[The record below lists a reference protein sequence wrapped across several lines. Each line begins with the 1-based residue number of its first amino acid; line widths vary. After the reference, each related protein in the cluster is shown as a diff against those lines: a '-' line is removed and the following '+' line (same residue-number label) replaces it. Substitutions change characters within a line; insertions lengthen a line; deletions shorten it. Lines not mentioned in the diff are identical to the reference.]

1 MHALN
6 PRRALRASARP
17 RRLSPGHVLPPKA
30 EVSVPVNSC
39 LGLFPPNL
47 KKLELPSRRPTNPLW
62 SCSRLNV
69 ADSSWPVRGLR
80 PQLGPARRPS
90 RGAGP
95 SVFLARGCPVRRGV
109 PCELATRCASRPG
122 EPVSPRPAL
131 SRYRD
136 SPAATSASPAAALLP
151 KPRPPREEAGL
162 SLPAPLPLCVSRPR
176 LTGVDTS
183 ASSTSTERSPAGALM
198 GSTNWLRFFPTF

>member
-17 RRLSPGHVLPPKA
+17 GRPSPGHVLPPKV
-30 EVSVPVNSC
+30 EVSVPANSC

-47 KKLELPSRRPTNPLW
+47 KKLELPSRLPTNPLW

-122 EPVSPRPAL
+122 EPVSPPTRTL
-131 SRYRD
+131 SLQGLSGRD
-136 SPAATSASPAAALLP
+136 
-151 KPRPPREEAGL
+151 L
-162 SLPAPLPLCVSRPR
+162 SLPRGGPAPKAPSAQGGSRVCPFPLLCPSVCRVP
-176 LTGVDTS
+176 D
-183 ASSTSTERSPAGALM
+183 
-198 GSTNWLRFFPTF
+198 

>member
-17 RRLSPGHVLPPKA
+17 RRPSPGHVLPPKV
-30 EVSVPVNSC
+30 EVSVPANSC

-47 KKLELPSRRPTNPLW
+47 KKLELPSRLPTNPLW

-69 ADSSWPVRGLR
+69 ADSSWPVRGLW

-151 KPRPPREEAGL
+151 KPRPPREEAG
-162 SLPAPLPLCVSRPR
+162 SVPSRSSAPLCVASPTNRCGHCSLFDVHGAEPSR
-176 LTGVDTS
+176 
-183 ASSTSTERSPAGALM
+183 
-198 GSTNWLRFFPTF
+198 RFNGLH